1 MKTSEKIN
9 EYISK
14 QGEASAKELADYLG
28 ISQRAVFKQLKNLTE
43 KGGLVK
49 KGVPPRVYYLLPT
62 FDVSAEDKLSIKD
75 SVEVSGID
83 HGCKDFIEKN
93 FYQIT
98 ATGQVQ
104 IGFKGFISW
113 CQKRSLPID
122 KTAKEYKSTL
132 ESYHKYFNK
141 YGLINGF
148 NKFKSTYNEV
158 YIDEIYY
165 LDFYSIERFGK
176 TKLGQKL
183 LYAKQSQD
191 RRLIL
196 DLINEIEPKINELI
210 KNKKV
215 NAVGFIPPTVKREVQ
230 FIREMEKGLKLQLPI
245 IKIVKISTDIVVPQ
259 KTLSKLEDRIE
270 NAKISIVVD
279 DNRSFE
285 NVLLIDDAVGSGA
298 TLNETAKSLKQKGVA
313 KKIIGLSITGSFK
326 GFDVISEV

>member
-1 MKTSEKIN
+1 MKTSEKIIN
-9 EYISK
+9 YISK

-28 ISQRAVFKQLKNLTE
+28 ISQRAVFKQLKNLIE
-43 KGGLVK
+43 NGSLIK
-49 KGVPPRVYYLLPT
+49 KGTPPKVYYLLP
-62 FDVSAEDKLSIKD
+62 DVDLSVNDDISIEDGVQVALVD
-75 SVEVSGID
+75 DD
-83 HGCKDFIEKN
+83 HKHYIEEN

-215 NAVGFIPPTVKREVQ
+215 NSVGFIPPTVKREVQ

-245 IKIVKISTDIVVPQ
+245 IKIVKISTDIIVPQ

-298 TLNETAKSLKQKGVA
+298 TLNETAKSLKQKNVA